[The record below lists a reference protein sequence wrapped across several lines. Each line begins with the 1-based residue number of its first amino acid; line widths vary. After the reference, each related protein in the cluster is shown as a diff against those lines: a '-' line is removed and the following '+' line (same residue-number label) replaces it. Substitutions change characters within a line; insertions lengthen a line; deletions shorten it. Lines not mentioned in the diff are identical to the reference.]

1 MSSPRQQF
9 RTVNRVLGEQPK
21 IGPFP
26 ADQVFPWSAIALLT
40 YFLVKV
46 LFNASWLV
54 TCLVIGWGWASW
66 WTLSSN
72 KTWMGKFVRV
82 PRIVRGYQ
90 HFQSLVKKQK

>member
-1 MSSPRQQF
+1 MSSPRKQF

-21 IGPFP
+21 IGPLR

-46 LFNASWLV
+46 LFNASLLV
-54 TCLVIGWGWASW
+54 TCLVIGWGRDSW

-72 KTWMGKFVRV
+72 ITWMGKFVLF
-82 PRIVRGYQ
+82 PRIFRGYQ